1 MFKTTQTP
9 QLRAAAGIRHDTG
22 NFCGTWRLLAEH
34 RPLWARP
41 LCAVPVL
48 LALVL
53 GGESAQAQW
62 ATVTNGNVNIQGTL
76 DLNSPSGT
84 NTLTGIS
91 AGAVT
96 ATSTD
101 AINGA
106 QFHSLS
112 TGLSTV
118 NSNVDGIS
126 AWLSTTNTG
135 LSTLS
140 TSTSTSL
147 STVNN
152 SIDGISAWLS
162 TTNSNLSTL
171 STTASTGLSTT
182 NSNVAGLSTSTSTGL
197 STVNSRVDNL
207 STGLASTNT
216 NLSTLSTSTS
226 TSLSTTNSNVA
237 SLSTSTSTGLSTVN
251 SSISSLSTGLSSTN
265 STVSALSTTVSTVY
279 NNNKY
284 FNASAND
291 TGAAA
296 QATGSGSLAAGAGS
310 VAQGTR
316 SVAVGEGA
324 QATAAQAT
332 AIGSRAVASA
342 ANSVAL
348 GADSVALEEN
358 TVSIGSAG
366 QERRLTNLGEGVNGT
381 DAANMN
387 QLNRVAAGMNQKIHS
402 VERNANAGI
411 AAALAA
417 SSLPQPTQA
426 GKSMVMAGAGY
437 YSGESAVAVG
447 VSKISENGNWVVKAS
462 TSVNTRSKPT
472 AGAGVGFQW

>member
-171 STTASTGLSTT
+171 STTASTG
-182 NSNVAGLSTSTSTGL
+182 
-197 STVNSRVDNL
+197 
-207 STGLASTNT
+207 
-216 NLSTLSTSTS
+216 
-226 TSLSTTNSNVA
+226 LSTTNSNVA

>member
-216 NLSTLSTSTS
+216 NLSTCLLYTSPS
-226 TSLSTTNSNVA
+226 PR
-237 SLSTSTSTGLSTVN
+237 
-251 SSISSLSTGLSSTN
+251 
-265 STVSALSTTVSTVY
+265 
-279 NNNKY
+279 
-284 FNASAND
+284 D
-291 TGAAA
+291 
-296 QATGSGSLAAGAGS
+296 
-310 VAQGTR
+310 
-316 SVAVGEGA
+316 
-324 QATAAQAT
+324 
-332 AIGSRAVASA
+332 
-342 ANSVAL
+342 
-348 GADSVALEEN
+348 
-358 TVSIGSAG
+358 
-366 QERRLTNLGEGVNGT
+366 
-381 DAANMN
+381 
-387 QLNRVAAGMNQKIHS
+387 
-402 VERNANAGI
+402 
-411 AAALAA
+411 
-417 SSLPQPTQA
+417 
-426 GKSMVMAGAGY
+426 
-437 YSGESAVAVG
+437 
-447 VSKISENGNWVVKAS
+447 
-462 TSVNTRSKPT
+462 
-472 AGAGVGFQW
+472 